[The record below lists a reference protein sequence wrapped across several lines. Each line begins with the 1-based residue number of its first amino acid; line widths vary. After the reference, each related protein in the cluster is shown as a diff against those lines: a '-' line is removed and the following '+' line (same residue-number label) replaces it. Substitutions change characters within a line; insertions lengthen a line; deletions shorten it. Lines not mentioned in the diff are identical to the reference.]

1 MSRDQREYD
10 AAMRRRMRGGR
21 RPSPEWRETGRERQ
35 WQGRGPGREPSPL
48 AMRAEPGPQRGG
60 RPRGYDADARR
71 FGYGREGLYGGSMY
85 GGGRYGRDYLGA
97 WGPGGWSAEHGREH
111 SGVTRSDRY
120 GRDFRR
126 GPWSF
131 PDEAPTG

>member
-10 AAMRRRMRGGR
+10 AAMRRRMMGGR
-21 RPSPEWRETGRERQ
+21 RPSSGRPESGRETQGQ
-35 WQGRGPGREPSPL
+35 WRGPEGGPARSESRPEPSPR
-48 AMRAEPGPQRGG
+48 RAG
-60 RPRGYDADARR
+60 RPRGYDADPRR